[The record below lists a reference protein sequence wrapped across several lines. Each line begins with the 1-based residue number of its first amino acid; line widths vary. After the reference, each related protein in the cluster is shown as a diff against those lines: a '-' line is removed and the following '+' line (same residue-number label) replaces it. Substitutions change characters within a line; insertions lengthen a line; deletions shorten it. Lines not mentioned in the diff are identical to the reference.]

1 MTRALLLGT
10 ALFAVAASGTAAPPT
25 LTFTDD
31 AVVIEGI
38 GEGGRVAAFAVVRDI
53 TNFHLTFGRLD
64 ALLTDDDKDGVVEW
78 KLERPVP
85 LQSMWAAVDVE
96 SGEFAVATPGDY
108 PLRRLA
114 VPANALGAS
123 RREGVDALI
132 AEWRALVEILLVR
145 PGEGAWVLT
154 AGADVEGDED
164 DDRDNGRIATA
175 LEDLQPLGTSPP
187 PPKRIAPKDV
197 LVVMD
202 PDTMELYAGQ
212 LTGRPQ

>member
-1 MTRALLLGT
+1 MHRALLVGI
-10 ALFAVAASGTAAPPT
+10 ALFGVAVAGEAAPPT
-25 LTFTDD
+25 LTFTED
-31 AVVIEGI
+31 AVVVRGVR
-38 GEGGRVAAFAVVRDI
+38 EGGRVAAFAVVRDV
-53 TNFHLTFGRLD
+53 TNFQLTFGRLD

-85 LQSMWAAVDVE
+85 AQSMWAAVDVE
-96 SGEFAVATPGDY
+96 SGELVLATPGDY

-114 VPANALGAS
+114 VPANALGDS
-123 RREGVDALI
+123 RRNGVDALV

-145 PGEGAWVLT
+145 PGEGAWALT
-154 AGADVEGDED
+154 AGADATGDED
-164 DDRDNGRIATA
+164 DERADGRISTA
-175 LEDLQPLGTSPP
+175 LEDLEPLGASPP
-187 PPKRIAPKDV
+187 PPKKIAPRDV